1 MKFGHRSDSS
11 RQSSIAWRHTSHF
24 IPCHTTRDVRRA
36 PRLPPPSHRRGP
48 TLPAHRLPRLP
59 GQVALPEQKNAPLSP
74 GPLEHFNNAPAD
86 TVERSLLACCRSL
99 RWAHR
104 LADHRPYP
112 DLDALLAAA
121 DEAAY
126 DLTPADLAEALAGES
141 LTALP
146 DGSYSAAR
154 TALSAAHAA
163 YESRFGHVF
172 VICLDDIAP
181 REAPDHV
188 LAAIRSRLTND
199 REEERVTTADELRRL
214 ARGRLARL
222 VRGLSGP
229 PAPER
234 PLSGAGNRAP
244 SHREPAADRGPQ

>member
-1 MKFGHRSDSS
+1 M
-11 RQSSIAWRHTSHF
+11 
-24 IPCHTTRDVRRA
+24 
-36 PRLPPPSHRRGP
+36 PS
-48 TLPAHRLPRLP
+48 HRLPRLP
-59 GQVALPEQKNAPLSP
+59 GQVALPEQQSAPRSQAPLKP
-74 GPLEHFNNAPAD
+74 FNSAPAD
-86 TVERSLLACCRSL
+86 AVEHVLLTCCRSL

-141 LTALP
+141 LTPPP
-146 DGSYSAAR
+146 DGAYSAAH

-172 VICLDDIAP
+172 VICLDDMAP
-181 REAPDHV
+181 EEALDQA

-199 REEERVTTADELRRL
+199 PEEERVITAEELRRL
-214 ARGRLARL
+214 ARGRLTRL
-222 VRGLSGP
+222 IGSAGL
-229 PAPER
+229 
-234 PLSGAGNRAP
+234 
-244 SHREPAADRGPQ
+244 